1 MPREPG
7 TPCCSEAWRRSKHA
21 ALPRRGTRSPMARP
35 GVEGGEGVMA
45 STARSKGQRSPHPC
59 PPPQRQGGPRSVPV
73 VVSVRIPSSGIPR
86 SSPNLLPSH
95 LPPECLDLF
104 HRFSRRPSMKKCLVC
119 VLTHSS
125 SLDPRP
131 STFFRR
137 GPIIVLGLLRGR
149 YCWTDPL
156 SRLAGQVNEVPGSRV
171 HRSEKGAVRAISHR
185 QTRQEVGTGLTL
197 VRPCPCRA
205 VSGRE
210 ANGRPAEPPAGSACF
225 GTPDQPTPRLDL
237 LGTWAGP
244 SLLSLCP
251 LPSALCRL
259 SPTWH
264 LAPGQN
270 HTLRRRPESAPPHRH
285 HISLVAP
292 GARFVPVP

>member
-1 MPREPG
+1 MP
-7 TPCCSEAWRRSKHA
+7 C
-21 ALPRRGTRSPMARP
+21 
-35 GVEGGEGVMA
+35 
-45 STARSKGQRSPHPC
+45 
-59 PPPQRQGGPRSVPV
+59 
-73 VVSVRIPSSGIPR
+73 
-86 SSPNLLPSH
+86 
-95 LPPECLDLF
+95 
-104 HRFSRRPSMKKCLVC
+104 
-119 VLTHSS
+119 
-125 SLDPRP
+125 
-131 STFFRR
+131 TFFRR

-210 ANGRPAEPPAGSACF
+210 ANGRPAEPPADSACF
-225 GTPDQPTPRLDL
+225 GTLDQPTPRLDL
-237 LGTWAGP
+237 LGTWAEP
-244 SLLSLCP
+244 SLPLLSLCP

-264 LAPGQN
+264 LAPGQTTPCPDARN
-270 HTLRRRPESAPPHRH
+270 PHHRAA
-285 HISLVAP
+285 IIYALWL
-292 GARFVPVP
+292 PVPASSPSPRSSIARTRTHTHTHTHTRARASVALRP